1 MINQYGRKFFLTCIG
16 VLLMIALP
24 IIYSKLGISEV
35 TTQLVLGS
43 IAGAVG
49 VYGVTNVMA
58 DKYNKP
64 E

>member
-1 MINQYGRKFFLTCIG
+1 MI
-16 VLLMIALP
+16 
-24 IIYSKLGISEV
+24 IIPVVYSKLGISET

-43 IAGAVG
+43 IAGAIG